1 MTLFVFC
8 ALTRPSVWCLMVNGF
23 FFFFSLLFFLCVYFL
38 YDSIINKWMRS
49 LQLDDYFS
57 SVSLS
62 NRRRQLFNFNAVNF
76 LPILP
81 STNRE
86 YPNLALAP
94 STASKLILEWGTGGR
109 TAEAR
114 RPRAGD
120 GVLGEGTAST
130 SSPTRGFVGAL

>member
-1 MTLFVFC
+1 MVLYCLVFSSC
-8 ALTRPSVWCLMVNGF
+8 F
-23 FFFFSLLFFLCVYFL
+23 FFFFFLCVYFL

-94 STASKLILEWGTGGR
+94 SNTASKLILEWGTGGR

-120 GVLGEGTAST
+120 GVLGEATASP
-130 SSPTRGFVGAL
+130 SPPTRGFVGAL